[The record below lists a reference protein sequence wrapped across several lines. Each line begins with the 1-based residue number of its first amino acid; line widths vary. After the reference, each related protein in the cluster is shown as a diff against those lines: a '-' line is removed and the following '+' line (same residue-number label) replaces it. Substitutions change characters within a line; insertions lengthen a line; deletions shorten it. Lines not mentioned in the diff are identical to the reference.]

1 MAISTPPA
9 ERRGAAR
16 RRAAA
21 AARAGELRKQPLS
34 GPERAALLG
43 LVVFSFL
50 LYVHSLWASFTF
62 DDLTIIVG
70 NPSLARWQF
79 PELGEDWGR
88 PVRTLTLMIDHS
100 LFGTDPAGYHLH
112 NLLWN
117 SLVVA
122 LLYLFLRRLT
132 DRWPLAFWATALFAA
147 HPVHAEAVMNA
158 TNRKEALCMA
168 FSLLAILAYLRSL
181 EPARRTC
188 LWLGAALVAWGLALF
203 AKQVAIAVPL
213 VLVAYEFLYLDPARR
228 RLARGPVLLAGAFAA
243 SAVLLL
249 ASPLGLTLAEQRAVL
264 LQGFEGEGTPYAIA
278 ITSGRAFWRYV
289 GLLLWPAALCPDHR
303 VVLSTSLLEPET
315 LLAWLALLALAVGSL
330 LAARASRIV
339 AFGLLWLLINYLPVS
354 NLIPSAYIVADRY
367 AYMASAG
374 FCLVVAWT
382 GLWLYDRA
390 RLSSRRLGAVVV
402 GLGALVLG
410 GYALQT
416 LRYSQVWMGEDSLW
430 TYTRECN
437 PKSYRAFNSLG
448 NAHFRRAEFERS
460 IPYFS
465 RAIDLGLPWAYYNR
479 ANAYFEL
486 GRYEEALPDYD
497 RAIAAFPQAASSY
510 YNRGNA
516 YLRLERYAEAIDSY
530 DHTLALDQDH
540 ADAYNNRGFAQAKL
554 GNHKEA
560 LRSYVAAAALR
571 PENPAFRLNVGKAWE
586 RLGDREDAKESYA
599 RAAALGSEAARD
611 ALTRLEGG
619 SSAVTAPPQEKS
631 P

>member
-1 MAISTPPA
+1 MAIPTPSA

-21 AARAGELRKQPLS
+21 AARAEKPTTRPLS

-50 LYVHSLWASFTF
+50 LYVRSLWADFTF
-62 DDLTIIVG
+62 DDLSVIVG
-70 NPSLARWQF
+70 DPSLARWQL
-79 PELGEDWGR
+79 PVLRGGWGR

-100 LFGTDPAGYHLH
+100 LFGIDPAGYHLQ

-132 DRWPLAFWATALFAA
+132 DRWLLAFWATALFAA

-181 EPARRTC
+181 EPARRTW

-203 AKQVAIAVPL
+203 AKQVAVAVPL
-213 VLVAYEFLYLDPARR
+213 VIVAYEFLYLDPARR

-243 SAVLLL
+243 CAVLLL
-249 ASPLGLTLAEQRAVL
+249 AYLFGLTLAEQRAVL
-264 LQGFEGEGTPYAIA
+264 LQGFEGKGTPYAIA
-278 ITSGRAFWRYV
+278 ITSGRAFWRYL

-303 VVLSTSLLEPET
+303 VALSTSLLEPHT
-315 LLAWLALLALAVGSL
+315 FLAWLALLALAAGSL
-330 LAARASRIV
+330 VAARASRIA

-367 AYMASAG
+367 MYIASAG

-390 RLSSRRLGAVVV
+390 RLSSRRWGAVVV
-402 GLGALVLG
+402 GFGVLVLG
-410 GYALQT
+410 GYAFQT
-416 LRYSQVWMGEDSLW
+416 LRYSQVWMGEESLW
-430 TYTRECN
+430 TYTLECN
-437 PKSYRAFNSLG
+437 PKSFRAFNSLG
-448 NAHFRRAEFERS
+448 NVHFRRGEFERS
-460 IPYFS
+460 IQYFS
-465 RAIDLGLPWAYYNR
+465 RAIELGLPWAYYNR
-479 ANAYFEL
+479 ANAYFQL

-497 RAIAAFPQAASSY
+497 RAIAAGPQGASPY

-516 YLRLERYAEAIDSY
+516 YLRLNRYPEAIDSY
-530 DHTLALDQDH
+530 DHTIALDPDH
-540 ADAYNNRGFAQAKL
+540 ADGYNNRAFAQAKL
-554 GNHKEA
+554 GNHEEA
-560 LRSYVAAAALR
+560 LRSYAAAAALR
-571 PENPAFRLNVGKAWE
+571 PQNAVFQLNVGRARE
-586 RLGDREDAKESYA
+586 RLGDRESAKESYA
-599 RAAALGSEAARD
+599 RAAALGSEEARE
-611 ALTRLEGG
+611 ALARLEGRNA
-619 SSAVTAPPQEKS
+619 AVRAASQAKS